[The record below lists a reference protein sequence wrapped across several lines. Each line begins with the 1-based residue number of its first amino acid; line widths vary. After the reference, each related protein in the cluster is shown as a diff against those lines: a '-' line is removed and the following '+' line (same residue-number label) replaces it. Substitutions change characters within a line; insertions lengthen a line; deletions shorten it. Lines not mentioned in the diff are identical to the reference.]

1 MKKFFAILVVAILA
15 TSFSFA
21 QTHNDWVTTHANFDI
36 AVIQPL
42 TWTKTADVDLGA
54 VITGFVKP
62 IVASITFTLQ
72 GEFTYGNTPYDVDI
86 NGTGPDPVDGVV
98 LNGVWTGTGTNI
110 QLDPTGNAVVVYT
123 TTNVD
128 AVNATSNGTKVF
140 TINVDAKYSNL

>member
-1 MKKFFAILVVAILA
+1 MKKFLAIIVVAILA

-21 QTHNDWVTTHANFDI
+21 QHNDWVTTHANFDI

-62 IVASITFTLQ
+62 IVANITFTLQ
-72 GEFTYGNTPYDVDI
+72 GEATYGNLPYDVDI
-86 NGTGPDPVDGVV
+86 NGTGPNAVDGVV
-98 LNGVWTGTGTNI
+98 LNGAWTGTGTVT
-110 QLDPTGNAVVVYT
+110 LDNDGKAVVVYT
-123 TTNVD
+123 TSNVD
-128 AVNATSNGTKVF
+128 ATLATSNGTKVF